1 MIPVIL
7 TWIWILI
14 CSYLWGHLAIQ
25 IINRIFRKNVDIT
38 PEFSIILG
46 IGVLAIYAETFS
58 LFSGVGLLA
67 NLLMLVVDI
76 FVIAKWREVLV
87 NRIKNLI
94 LEKRNV
100 WYVIIIIFFVYIS
113 MTYMFEVVTY
123 DTGLYHSQAVQW
135 IEEYGVVP
143 GLGNLHH
150 RFAYNSA
157 IMCLQALFSMK
168 FLFGQQMHCV
178 NGFMFILFTSY
189 AVTSM
194 KFVKNKRIYISDF
207 LRVAFFIYYNM
218 DTSFSSLGS
227 DLISLCLVIYI
238 VIKYVEGIE
247 DDISNIEYYC
257 YLSILALIAISFKL
271 SVALI
276 VLIVIYP
283 AYMLIKDKNWKLII
297 KLISLGV
304 VLTLPFLIRN
314 IIISG
319 YIVYPFPKLDLF
331 SFDWK
336 MNKYVCLWDAK
347 EVKSWGQG
355 VCDANLSPTFREWFE
370 IWINRQSNANKCLFF
385 ASIIISVLLVVISI
399 VNYIKEKD
407 LRKPVLSVTV
417 LGMLIYWFAGAPL
430 MRYGIVFTI
439 IPVLIFVG
447 LLFSMLQSRLK
458 KITIISTLFIICI
471 MGIRIFPFVS
481 HVINFRISSDIVYYQ
496 VGHEPFEFTKAEL
509 DRVEIYIPENGD
521 RIGNRA
527 FPSTPYI
534 NNLELIELRG
544 NDLSDGFRIKKNYK
558 NACFNTY
565 GGFIYPIIFE

>member
-1 MIPVIL
+1 MIPVLI

-38 PEFSIILG
+38 LEFSIILG
-46 IGVLAIYAETFS
+46 IGVLAIYSETFS
-58 LFSGVGLLA
+58 LFLGVGLLA

-94 LEKRNV
+94 SEKRNV

-257 YLSILALIAISFKL
+257 YLSILALIAVSFKL

-471 MGIRIFPFVS
+471 MGIRIIPFVL

-509 DRVEIYIPENGD
+509 EGVDIYIPENGD

-544 NDLSDGFRIKKNYK
+544 NDLSDGFRIKNDYK

-565 GGFIYPIIFE
+565 GGFIDPIIFE

>member
-46 IGVLAIYAETFS
+46 IGVLAIYSETFS
-58 LFSGVGLLA
+58 LFLGVGLLA

-94 LEKRNV
+94 SEKRNV

-257 YLSILALIAISFKL
+257 YLSILALIAVSFKL

-304 VLTLPFLIRN
+304 VLTLPFLTRN

-331 SFDWK
+331 SYDWK

-471 MGIRIFPFVS
+471 MGIRIIPFVL

-496 VGHEPFEFTKAEL
+496 VGHEPFEFKKAEL

-565 GGFIYPIIFE
+565 GGFIDPIIFE

>member
-1 MIPVIL
+1 MIPVLI

-14 CSYLWGHLAIQ
+14 CSYLWGHLAIR
-25 IINRIFRKNVDIT
+25 IINRILRKNVDT
-38 PEFSIILG
+38 TLEFTIILG

-76 FVIAKWREVLV
+76 FVIVKWREVLV
-87 NRIKNLI
+87 IRIKKLTS
-94 LEKRNV
+94 EKRNV
-100 WYVIIIIFFVYIS
+100 WYVIIIIIFSYIS

-157 IMCLQALFSMK
+157 IMCLHALFSMK
-168 FLFGQQMHCV
+168 FLFGQQLHCV
-178 NGFMFILFTSY
+178 NGFMLILFTSY

-207 LRVAFFIYYNM
+207 LRVAFFVYYNM

-257 YLSILALIAISFKL
+257 YLSILALIAVSFKL

-297 KLISLGV
+297 KLLSLGV
-304 VLTLPFLIRN
+304 ILTLPFLIRN

-355 VCDANLSPTFREWFE
+355 VCDTNLSPTFREWFE

-417 LGMLIYWFAGAPL
+417 LGMLIYWFTGAPL

-509 DRVEIYIPENGD
+509 EGVDIYIPENGD
-521 RIGNRA
+521 RIGDCA

-544 NDLSDGFRIKKNYK
+544 NDLTDGFRIKKDYK

-565 GGFIYPIIFE
+565 GCFIEPIIFE

>member
-1 MIPVIL
+1 MIPVLI

-25 IINRIFRKNVDIT
+25 IINRILRKNVDT
-38 PEFSIILG
+38 TLEFSIILG
-46 IGVLAIYAETFS
+46 IGVLAIYSETFS
-58 LFSGVGLLA
+58 LFLGVGLLA

-94 LEKRNV
+94 SEKRNV

-207 LRVAFFIYYNM
+207 LRAAFFIYYNM

-283 AYMLIKDKNWKLII
+283 AYMLIKDKNWKLIV

-355 VCDANLSPTFREWFE
+355 VCDTNLSPTFREWFE

-496 VGHEPFEFTKAEL
+496 VGYEPFEFTKAEL

-565 GGFIYPIIFE
+565 GGFIDPIIFE

>member
-1 MIPVIL
+1 MIPVLI

-14 CSYLWGHLAIQ
+14 CSYLWGHLAIR
-25 IINRIFRKNVDIT
+25 IINRILRKNVDT
-38 PEFSIILG
+38 TLEFTIILG

-76 FVIAKWREVLV
+76 FVIVKWREVLV
-87 NRIKNLI
+87 IRIKKLTS
-94 LEKRNV
+94 EKRNV
-100 WYVIIIIFFVYIS
+100 WYVIIIIIFSYIS

-157 IMCLQALFSMK
+157 IMCLHALFSMK
-168 FLFGQQMHCV
+168 FLFGQQLHCV
-178 NGFMFILFTSY
+178 NGFMLILFTSY

-207 LRVAFFIYYNM
+207 LRVAFFVYYNM

-247 DDISNIEYYC
+247 DNISNIEYYC

-297 KLISLGV
+297 KLLSLGV
-304 VLTLPFLIRN
+304 ILTLPFLIRN

-355 VCDANLSPTFREWFE
+355 VCDTNLSPTFREWFE

-417 LGMLIYWFAGAPL
+417 LGMLIYWFTGAPL

-509 DRVEIYIPENGD
+509 EGVDIYIPENGD
-521 RIGNRA
+521 RIGDCA

-544 NDLSDGFRIKKNYK
+544 NDLTDGFRIKKDYK

-565 GGFIYPIIFE
+565 GCFIEPIIFE

>member
-1 MIPVIL
+1 MIPVLI

-25 IINRIFRKNVDIT
+25 IINRILRKNVDIT
-38 PEFSIILG
+38 LEFSIILG
-46 IGVLAIYAETFS
+46 IGILAIYAETFS

-76 FVIAKWREVLV
+76 FVIVKWREVLV
-87 NRIKNLI
+87 IRIKKLTS
-94 LEKRNV
+94 EKRNV
-100 WYVIIIIFFVYIS
+100 WYVIIIIIFSYIS

-157 IMCLQALFSMK
+157 IMCLHALFSMK
-168 FLFGQQMHCV
+168 FLFGQQLHCV
-178 NGFMFILFTSY
+178 NGFMLILFTSY

-207 LRVAFFIYYNM
+207 LRVAFFVYYNM

-247 DDISNIEYYC
+247 DNISNIEYYC
-257 YLSILALIAISFKL
+257 YLSILALIAVSFKL

-297 KLISLGV
+297 KLLSLGV
-304 VLTLPFLIRN
+304 ILTLPFLIRN

-355 VCDANLSPTFREWFE
+355 VCDTNLSPTFREWFE

-417 LGMLIYWFAGAPL
+417 LGMLIYWFTGAPL

-481 HVINFRISSDIVYYQ
+481 HVINFRISSDIAYYQ

-509 DRVEIYIPENGD
+509 EGVDIYIPENGD
-521 RIGNRA
+521 RIGDCA

-544 NDLSDGFRIKKNYK
+544 NDLTDGFRIKKDYK

-565 GGFIYPIIFE
+565 GCFIEPIIFE

>member
-1 MIPVIL
+1 MIPVLI

-38 PEFSIILG
+38 LEFSIILG

-94 LEKRNV
+94 SEKRNV

-565 GGFIYPIIFE
+565 GGFIDPIIFE

>member
-1 MIPVIL
+1 MIPVLI

-38 PEFSIILG
+38 LEFSIILG
-46 IGVLAIYAETFS
+46 IGVLAIYSETFS
-58 LFSGVGLLA
+58 LFLGVGLLA

-94 LEKRNV
+94 SEKRNV

-565 GGFIYPIIFE
+565 GGFIDPIIFE

>member
-1 MIPVIL
+1 MIPVLI

-25 IINRIFRKNVDIT
+25 IINRILRKNVDIT
-38 PEFSIILG
+38 LEFSIILG
-46 IGVLAIYAETFS
+46 IGILAIYAETFS
-58 LFSGVGLLA
+58 LFSGVGLFA

-76 FVIAKWREVLV
+76 FVIVKWREVLV
-87 NRIKNLI
+87 IRIKKLTS
-94 LEKRNV
+94 EKRNV
-100 WYVIIIIFFVYIS
+100 WYVIIIIIFSYIS

-157 IMCLQALFSMK
+157 IMCLHALFSMK

-178 NGFMFILFTSY
+178 NGFMLILFTSY

-207 LRVAFFIYYNM
+207 LRVAFFVYYNM

-247 DDISNIEYYC
+247 DNISNIEYYC
-257 YLSILALIAISFKL
+257 YLSILALIAVSFKL

-276 VLIVIYP
+276 ALIVIYP
-283 AYMLIKDKNWKLII
+283 AYMLIKDKNWKMLI
-297 KLISLGV
+297 KLISLGA

-347 EVKSWGQG
+347 EVRSWGQG

-399 VNYIKEKD
+399 ANYIKEKD
-407 LRKPVLSVTV
+407 LRKPVLSLTV
-417 LGMLIYWFAGAPL
+417 LGMLIYWFTGAPL

-447 LLFSMLQSRLK
+447 LLFSMLQSQLK

-471 MGIRIFPFVS
+471 MGIKIFPFVS
-481 HVINFRISSDIVYYQ
+481 HVINFRTSSDIVYYQ

-509 DRVEIYIPENGD
+509 EGVDIYIPENSD
-521 RIGNRA
+521 RIGNCA

-544 NDLSDGFRIKKNYK
+544 DDLSDGFRIKNDYK

-565 GGFIYPIIFE
+565 GCFIDPILFE

>member
-1 MIPVIL
+1 MIPVLI

-25 IINRIFRKNVDIT
+25 IINRILRKNVDIT
-38 PEFSIILG
+38 LEFSIILG
-46 IGVLAIYAETFS
+46 IGVLAIYSETFS
-58 LFSGVGLLA
+58 LFLGVGLLA

-94 LEKRNV
+94 SEKRNV

-496 VGHEPFEFTKAEL
+496 VGYEPFEFTKAEL

-565 GGFIYPIIFE
+565 GGFIDPIIFE

>member
-14 CSYLWGHLAIQ
+14 CSYLWGHLAIW
-25 IINRIFRKNVDIT
+25 IINRILRKNVDTT
-38 PEFSIILG
+38 PEFTIILG

-76 FVIAKWREVLV
+76 FVIVKWREVLV
-87 NRIKNLI
+87 IRIKKLTS
-94 LEKRNV
+94 EKRNV
-100 WYVIIIIFFVYIS
+100 WYVIIIIIFSYIS

-157 IMCLQALFSMK
+157 IMCLHALFSMK
-168 FLFGQQMHCV
+168 FLFGQQLHCV

-207 LRVAFFIYYNM
+207 LRVAFFVYYNM

-257 YLSILALIAISFKL
+257 YLSILALIAVSFKL

-297 KLISLGV
+297 KLLSLGV
-304 VLTLPFLIRN
+304 ILTLPFLIRN

-331 SFDWK
+331 SYDWK

-355 VCDANLSPTFREWFE
+355 VCDAYLSPTFREWFE

-496 VGHEPFEFTKAEL
+496 VGHEPFEFKKAEL
-509 DRVEIYIPENGD
+509 EGVDIYIPENGD
-521 RIGNRA
+521 RIGDCA

-544 NDLSDGFRIKKNYK
+544 NDLTDGFRIKKDYK

-565 GGFIYPIIFE
+565 GCFIEPIIFE

>member
-1 MIPVIL
+1 MIPVLI

-14 CSYLWGHLAIQ
+14 CSYLWGHLAIR
-25 IINRIFRKNVDIT
+25 IINRILRKNVDT
-38 PEFSIILG
+38 TLEFTIILG

-76 FVIAKWREVLV
+76 FVIVKWREVLV
-87 NRIKNLI
+87 IRIKKLTS
-94 LEKRNV
+94 EKRNV
-100 WYVIIIIFFVYIS
+100 WYVIIIIIFSYIS

-157 IMCLQALFSMK
+157 IMCLHALFSMK
-168 FLFGQQMHCV
+168 FLFGQQLHCV
-178 NGFMFILFTSY
+178 NGFMLILFTSY

-207 LRVAFFIYYNM
+207 LRVAFFVYYNM

-247 DDISNIEYYC
+247 DNISNIEYYC
-257 YLSILALIAISFKL
+257 YLSILALIAVSFKL

-297 KLISLGV
+297 KLLSLGV
-304 VLTLPFLIRN
+304 ILTLPFLIRN

-355 VCDANLSPTFREWFE
+355 VCDTNLSPTFREWFE

-417 LGMLIYWFAGAPL
+417 LGMLIYWFTGAPL

-458 KITIISTLFIICI
+458 KITIISTLLIICI

-509 DRVEIYIPENGD
+509 EGVDIYIPENGD
-521 RIGNRA
+521 RIGDCA

-544 NDLSDGFRIKKNYK
+544 NDLTDGFRIKKDYK

-565 GGFIYPIIFE
+565 GCFIEPIIFE

>member
-1 MIPVIL
+1 MIPVLI

-25 IINRIFRKNVDIT
+25 IINRILRKNVDIT
-38 PEFSIILG
+38 LEFSIILG
-46 IGVLAIYAETFS
+46 IGILAIYAETFS

-76 FVIAKWREVLV
+76 FVIVKWREVLV
-87 NRIKNLI
+87 IRIKKLTS
-94 LEKRNV
+94 EKRNV
-100 WYVIIIIFFVYIS
+100 WYVIIIIIFSYIS

-157 IMCLQALFSMK
+157 IMCLHALFSMK
-168 FLFGQQMHCV
+168 FLFGQQLHCV
-178 NGFMFILFTSY
+178 NGFMLILFTSY

-207 LRVAFFIYYNM
+207 LRVAFFVYYNM

-247 DDISNIEYYC
+247 DNISNIEYYC
-257 YLSILALIAISFKL
+257 YLSILALIAVSFKL

-297 KLISLGV
+297 KLLSLGV
-304 VLTLPFLIRN
+304 ILTLPFLIRN

-355 VCDANLSPTFREWFE
+355 VCDTNLSPTFREWFE

-417 LGMLIYWFAGAPL
+417 LGMLIYWFTGAPL

-509 DRVEIYIPENGD
+509 EGVDIYIPENGD
-521 RIGNRA
+521 RIGDCA

-544 NDLSDGFRIKKNYK
+544 NDLTDGFRIKKDYK

-565 GGFIYPIIFE
+565 GCFIEPIIFE

>member
-1 MIPVIL
+1 MIPVLI

-14 CSYLWGHLAIQ
+14 CSYLWGHLAIR
-25 IINRIFRKNVDIT
+25 IINRILRKNVDT
-38 PEFSIILG
+38 TLEFTIVLG

-76 FVIAKWREVLV
+76 LVIVKWREVLV
-87 NRIKNLI
+87 IRIKKLTS
-94 LEKRNV
+94 EKRNV
-100 WYVIIIIFFVYIS
+100 WYVIIIIIFSYIS

-168 FLFGQQMHCV
+168 FLFGQQLHCV
-178 NGFMFILFTSY
+178 NGFMLILFTSY

-257 YLSILALIAISFKL
+257 YLSILALIAVSFKL

-297 KLISLGV
+297 KLLSLGV
-304 VLTLPFLIRN
+304 ILTLPFLIRN

-355 VCDANLSPTFREWFE
+355 VCDAYLSPTFREWFE

-471 MGIRIFPFVS
+471 MGIRIIPFVL

-509 DRVEIYIPENGD
+509 EGVDIYIPENGD
-521 RIGNRA
+521 RIGNCA

-544 NDLSDGFRIKKNYK
+544 NDLTDGFRIKKDYK

-565 GGFIYPIIFE
+565 GCFIEPIIFE

>member
-1 MIPVIL
+1 MIPVLI

-14 CSYLWGHLAIQ
+14 CSYLWGHLAIR
-25 IINRIFRKNVDIT
+25 IINRILRKNVDTT
-38 PEFSIILG
+38 PEFTIILG

-94 LEKRNV
+94 SEKRNV

-257 YLSILALIAISFKL
+257 YLSILALIAVSFKL

-355 VCDANLSPTFREWFE
+355 VCDAYLSPTFREWFE

-471 MGIRIFPFVS
+471 MGIRIIPFVL

-509 DRVEIYIPENGD
+509 EGVDIYIPENSD
-521 RIGNRA
+521 RIGNCA

-544 NDLSDGFRIKKNYK
+544 NDLSDGFRIKNDYK

-565 GGFIYPIIFE
+565 GGFIDPIIFE

>member
-1 MIPVIL
+1 MIPVLI

-25 IINRIFRKNVDIT
+25 IINRILRKNVDIT
-38 PEFSIILG
+38 LEFSIILG
-46 IGVLAIYAETFS
+46 IGILAIYAETFS
-58 LFSGVGLLA
+58 LFSGVGLFA

-76 FVIAKWREVLV
+76 FVIVKWREVLV
-87 NRIKNLI
+87 IRIKKLTS
-94 LEKRNV
+94 EKRNV
-100 WYVIIIIFFVYIS
+100 WYVIIIIIFSYIS

-157 IMCLQALFSMK
+157 IMCLHALFSMK

-178 NGFMFILFTSY
+178 NGFMLILFTSY

-207 LRVAFFIYYNM
+207 LRVAFFVYYNM

-247 DDISNIEYYC
+247 DNISNIEYYC
-257 YLSILALIAISFKL
+257 YLSILALIAVSFKL

-276 VLIVIYP
+276 ALIVIYP
-283 AYMLIKDKNWKLII
+283 AYMLIKDKNWKMLI
-297 KLISLGV
+297 KLISLGA

-347 EVKSWGQG
+347 EVRSWGQG

-417 LGMLIYWFAGAPL
+417 LGMLIYWFTGAPL

-509 DRVEIYIPENGD
+509 EGVDIYIPENGD
-521 RIGNRA
+521 RIGNCA

-544 NDLSDGFRIKKNYK
+544 DDLSDGFRIKNDYK

-565 GGFIYPIIFE
+565 GCFIDPILFE

>member
-1 MIPVIL
+1 MIPVLI

-25 IINRIFRKNVDIT
+25 IINRILRKNVDIT
-38 PEFSIILG
+38 LEFSIILG
-46 IGVLAIYAETFS
+46 IGILAIYAETFS

-76 FVIAKWREVLV
+76 FVIVKWREVLV
-87 NRIKNLI
+87 IRIKKLTS
-94 LEKRNV
+94 EKRNV
-100 WYVIIIIFFVYIS
+100 WYVIIIIIFSYIS

-157 IMCLQALFSMK
+157 IMCLHALFSMK
-168 FLFGQQMHCV
+168 FLFGQQLHCV
-178 NGFMFILFTSY
+178 NGFMLILFTSY

-207 LRVAFFIYYNM
+207 LRVAFFVYYNM

-247 DDISNIEYYC
+247 DNISNIEYYC
-257 YLSILALIAISFKL
+257 YLSILALIAVSFKL

-297 KLISLGV
+297 KLLSLGV
-304 VLTLPFLIRN
+304 ILTLPFLIRN

-347 EVKSWGQG
+347 EVRSWGQG

-399 VNYIKEKD
+399 ANYIKEKD

-417 LGMLIYWFAGAPL
+417 LGMLIYWFTGAPL

-509 DRVEIYIPENGD
+509 EGVDIYIPENGD
-521 RIGNRA
+521 RIGDCA

-544 NDLSDGFRIKKNYK
+544 NDLTDGFRIKKDYK

-565 GGFIYPIIFE
+565 GCFIEPIIFE

>member
-1 MIPVIL
+1 
-7 TWIWILI
+7 
-14 CSYLWGHLAIQ
+14 
-25 IINRIFRKNVDIT
+25 
-38 PEFSIILG
+38 
-46 IGVLAIYAETFS
+46 
-58 LFSGVGLLA
+58 
-67 NLLMLVVDI
+67 
-76 FVIAKWREVLV
+76 
-87 NRIKNLI
+87 
-94 LEKRNV
+94 
-100 WYVIIIIFFVYIS
+100 
-113 MTYMFEVVTY
+113 
-123 DTGLYHSQAVQW
+123 
-135 IEEYGVVP
+135 
-143 GLGNLHH
+143 
-150 RFAYNSA
+150 
-157 IMCLQALFSMK
+157 
-168 FLFGQQMHCV
+168 
-178 NGFMFILFTSY
+178 
-189 AVTSM
+189 
-194 KFVKNKRIYISDF
+194 
-207 LRVAFFIYYNM
+207 
-218 DTSFSSLGS
+218 
-227 DLISLCLVIYI
+227 
-238 VIKYVEGIE
+238 
-247 DDISNIEYYC
+247 
-257 YLSILALIAISFKL
+257 
-271 SVALI
+271 
-276 VLIVIYP
+276 
-283 AYMLIKDKNWKLII
+283 MLIKDKNWKMLI
-297 KLISLGV
+297 KLISLGA

-355 VCDANLSPTFREWFE
+355 VCDAYLSPTFREWFE

-509 DRVEIYIPENGD
+509 EGVDIYIPENGD

-544 NDLSDGFRIKKNYK
+544 NDLSDGFRIKNDYK

-565 GGFIYPIIFE
+565 GGFIDPIIFE

>member
-1 MIPVIL
+1 MIPVLI

-14 CSYLWGHLAIQ
+14 CSYLWGHLAIR
-25 IINRIFRKNVDIT
+25 IINRILRKNVDIT
-38 PEFSIILG
+38 LEFTIILG

-87 NRIKNLI
+87 IRIKKLTS
-94 LEKRNV
+94 EKRNV
-100 WYVIIIIFFVYIS
+100 WYVIIIIIFSYIS

-168 FLFGQQMHCV
+168 FLFGQQLHCV
-178 NGFMFILFTSY
+178 NGFMLILFTSY

-257 YLSILALIAISFKL
+257 YLSILALIAVSFKL

-331 SFDWK
+331 SYDWK

-355 VCDANLSPTFREWFE
+355 VCDTNLSPTFREWFE

-417 LGMLIYWFAGAPL
+417 LGMLIYWFTGAPL

-521 RIGNRA
+521 RIGDCA

-565 GGFIYPIIFE
+565 GGFIDPIIFE

>member
-1 MIPVIL
+1 MIPVII

-25 IINRIFRKNVDIT
+25 IINRILRKNVDIT
-38 PEFSIILG
+38 LEFSIILG
-46 IGVLAIYAETFS
+46 IGILAIYAETFS

-76 FVIAKWREVLV
+76 FVIVKWREVLV
-87 NRIKNLI
+87 IRIKKLTS
-94 LEKRNV
+94 EKRNV
-100 WYVIIIIFFVYIS
+100 WYVIIIIIFSYIS

-168 FLFGQQMHCV
+168 FLFGQQLHCV
-178 NGFMFILFTSY
+178 NGFMLILFTSY

-207 LRVAFFIYYNM
+207 LRVAFFVYYNM

-247 DDISNIEYYC
+247 DNISNIEYYC
-257 YLSILALIAISFKL
+257 YLSILALIAVSFKL

-319 YIVYPFPKLDLF
+319 YIVYPFPKLDFF

-347 EVKSWGQG
+347 EVRSWGQG
-355 VCDANLSPTFREWFE
+355 VCDASLSPTFREWFE
-370 IWINRQSNANKCLFF
+370 IWINRQSNANKCLLF

-407 LRKPVLSVTV
+407 LRKPVLSLTV

-447 LLFSMLQSRLK
+447 LLFSMLQSRFK

-509 DRVEIYIPENGD
+509 DRVDIYIPENGD

-544 NDLSDGFRIKKNYK
+544 YDLSDGFRIKKDYK

-565 GGFIYPIIFE
+565 GGFIDPIIFE

>member
-94 LEKRNV
+94 SEKRNV

-207 LRVAFFIYYNM
+207 LRVAFFIY
-218 DTSFSSLGS
+218 
-227 DLISLCLVIYI
+227 
-238 VIKYVEGIE
+238 
-247 DDISNIEYYC
+247 
-257 YLSILALIAISFKL
+257 
-271 SVALI
+271 
-276 VLIVIYP
+276 
-283 AYMLIKDKNWKLII
+283 
-297 KLISLGV
+297 
-304 VLTLPFLIRN
+304 
-314 IIISG
+314 
-319 YIVYPFPKLDLF
+319 
-331 SFDWK
+331 
-336 MNKYVCLWDAK
+336 
-347 EVKSWGQG
+347 
-355 VCDANLSPTFREWFE
+355 
-370 IWINRQSNANKCLFF
+370 
-385 ASIIISVLLVVISI
+385 
-399 VNYIKEKD
+399 
-407 LRKPVLSVTV
+407 
-417 LGMLIYWFAGAPL
+417 
-430 MRYGIVFTI
+430 
-439 IPVLIFVG
+439 
-447 LLFSMLQSRLK
+447 
-458 KITIISTLFIICI
+458 
-471 MGIRIFPFVS
+471 
-481 HVINFRISSDIVYYQ
+481 
-496 VGHEPFEFTKAEL
+496 
-509 DRVEIYIPENGD
+509 
-521 RIGNRA
+521 
-527 FPSTPYI
+527 
-534 NNLELIELRG
+534 
-544 NDLSDGFRIKKNYK
+544 
-558 NACFNTY
+558 
-565 GGFIYPIIFE
+565 

>member
-1 MIPVIL
+1 MIPVLI

-25 IINRIFRKNVDIT
+25 IINRILRKNVDT
-38 PEFSIILG
+38 TLEFSIILG
-46 IGVLAIYAETFS
+46 IGVLAIYSETFS
-58 LFSGVGLLA
+58 LFLGVGLLA

-94 LEKRNV
+94 SEKRNV

-207 LRVAFFIYYNM
+207 LRAAFFIYYNM

-283 AYMLIKDKNWKLII
+283 AYMLIKDKNWKLIV

-496 VGHEPFEFTKAEL
+496 VGYEPFEFTKAEL

-565 GGFIYPIIFE
+565 GGFIDPIIFE

>member
-94 LEKRNV
+94 SEKRNV

-257 YLSILALIAISFKL
+257 YLSILALIAVSFKL

-304 VLTLPFLIRN
+304 VLTLPFLTRN

-331 SFDWK
+331 SYDWK

-355 VCDANLSPTFREWFE
+355 VCDAYLSPTFREWFE

-471 MGIRIFPFVS
+471 MGIRIIPFVL

-544 NDLSDGFRIKKNYK
+544 NDLSDGFRIKNDYK

-565 GGFIYPIIFE
+565 GGFIDPIIFE

>member
-1 MIPVIL
+1 MIPVLI

-14 CSYLWGHLAIQ
+14 CSYLWGHLAIW
-25 IINRIFRKNVDIT
+25 IINRILRKNVDT
-38 PEFSIILG
+38 TLEFTIILG

-76 FVIAKWREVLV
+76 FVIVKWREVLV
-87 NRIKNLI
+87 IRIKKLTS
-94 LEKRNV
+94 EKRNV
-100 WYVIIIIFFVYIS
+100 WYVIIIIIFSYIS

-157 IMCLQALFSMK
+157 IMCLHALFSMK
-168 FLFGQQMHCV
+168 FLFGQQLHCV
-178 NGFMFILFTSY
+178 NGFMLILFTSY

-207 LRVAFFIYYNM
+207 LRVAFFVYYNM

-247 DDISNIEYYC
+247 DNISNIEYYC
-257 YLSILALIAISFKL
+257 YLSILALIAVSFKL

-297 KLISLGV
+297 KLLSLGV
-304 VLTLPFLIRN
+304 ILTLPFLIRN

-355 VCDANLSPTFREWFE
+355 VCDTNLSPTFREWFE

-399 VNYIKEKD
+399 VNYIEEKD

-509 DRVEIYIPENGD
+509 EGVDIYIPENGD

-544 NDLSDGFRIKKNYK
+544 NDLSDGFRIKKDYK

-565 GGFIYPIIFE
+565 GCFIEPIIFE

>member
-1 MIPVIL
+1 MIPVLI

-14 CSYLWGHLAIQ
+14 CSYLWGHLAIR
-25 IINRIFRKNVDIT
+25 IINRILRKNVDT
-38 PEFSIILG
+38 TLEFTIILG

-94 LEKRNV
+94 SEKRNV

-168 FLFGQQMHCV
+168 FLFGQQLHCV
-178 NGFMFILFTSY
+178 NGFMLILFTSY

-257 YLSILALIAISFKL
+257 YLSILALIAVSFKL

-509 DRVEIYIPENGD
+509 EGVDIYIPENGD
-521 RIGNRA
+521 RIGDCA

-544 NDLSDGFRIKKNYK
+544 NDLTDGFRIKKDYK

-565 GGFIYPIIFE
+565 GCFIEPIIFE

>member
-1 MIPVIL
+1 MIPVLI

-25 IINRIFRKNVDIT
+25 IINRILRKNVDIT
-38 PEFSIILG
+38 LEFSIILG
-46 IGVLAIYAETFS
+46 IGILAIYAETFS
-58 LFSGVGLLA
+58 LFSGVGLFA

-76 FVIAKWREVLV
+76 FVIVKWREVLV
-87 NRIKNLI
+87 IRIKKLTS
-94 LEKRNV
+94 EKRNV
-100 WYVIIIIFFVYIS
+100 WYVIIIIIFSYIS

-157 IMCLQALFSMK
+157 IMCLHALFSMK

-178 NGFMFILFTSY
+178 NGFMLILFTSY

-207 LRVAFFIYYNM
+207 LRVAFFVYYNM

-247 DDISNIEYYC
+247 DNISNIEYYC
-257 YLSILALIAISFKL
+257 YLSILALIAVSFKL

-297 KLISLGV
+297 KLLSLGV
-304 VLTLPFLIRN
+304 ILTLPFLIRN

-347 EVKSWGQG
+347 EVRSWGQG

-417 LGMLIYWFAGAPL
+417 LGMLIYWFTGAPL

-509 DRVEIYIPENGD
+509 EGVDIYIPENGD
-521 RIGNRA
+521 RIGDCA

-544 NDLSDGFRIKKNYK
+544 NDLTDGFRIKKDYK

-565 GGFIYPIIFE
+565 GCFIEPIIFE

>member
-1 MIPVIL
+1 MIPVLI

-14 CSYLWGHLAIQ
+14 CSYLWGHLAIR
-25 IINRIFRKNVDIT
+25 IINRILRKNVDT
-38 PEFSIILG
+38 TLEFTIILG

-76 FVIAKWREVLV
+76 FVIVKWREVLV
-87 NRIKNLI
+87 IRIKKLTS
-94 LEKRNV
+94 EKRNV
-100 WYVIIIIFFVYIS
+100 WYVIIIIIFSYIS

-157 IMCLQALFSMK
+157 IMCLHALFSMK
-168 FLFGQQMHCV
+168 FLFGQQLHCV
-178 NGFMFILFTSY
+178 NGFMLILFTSY

-207 LRVAFFIYYNM
+207 LRVAFFVYYNM

-247 DDISNIEYYC
+247 DNISNIEFYC
-257 YLSILALIAISFKL
+257 YLSILALIAVSFKL

-297 KLISLGV
+297 KLLSLGV
-304 VLTLPFLIRN
+304 ILTLPFLIRN

-355 VCDANLSPTFREWFE
+355 VCDTNLSPTFREWFE

-417 LGMLIYWFAGAPL
+417 LGMLIYWFTGAPL

-509 DRVEIYIPENGD
+509 EGVDIYIPENGD
-521 RIGNRA
+521 RIGDCA

-544 NDLSDGFRIKKNYK
+544 NDLTDGFRIKKDYK

-565 GGFIYPIIFE
+565 GCFIEPIIFE

>member
-94 LEKRNV
+94 SEKRNV

-257 YLSILALIAISFKL
+257 YLSILALIAVSFKL

-355 VCDANLSPTFREWFE
+355 VCDAYLSPTFREWFE

-509 DRVEIYIPENGD
+509 EGVDIYIPENGD

-544 NDLSDGFRIKKNYK
+544 NDLSDGFRIKNDYK

-565 GGFIYPIIFE
+565 GGFIDPIIFE